1 MKKLIRDKI
10 IDIFIYFFNLFEK
23 EKTLSFPFQI
33 MKIATSLKNYVRMYS
48 TIREEE
54 ICH

>member
-10 IDIFIYFFNLFEK
+10 IDIFILFEK
-23 EKTLSFPFQI
+23 EKTLSFLFQI